1 MCFVLRLRGFYYRLR
16 FWFEEK
22 SEELLVSAMLNKC
35 ERALEGLFFEKD
47 FCKRILINSKKGMIS
62 RIMMPFCY
70 FLKVVS

>member
-1 MCFVLRLRGFYYRLR
+1 M
-16 FWFEEK
+16 
-22 SEELLVSAMLNKC
+22 LVSAVLNKC
-35 ERALEGLFFEKD
+35 EGALEGLFFEKD